1 MLLPGRSKPR
11 PADSLSEFVVVFA
24 YRSRYNEWHA
34 KGAERMQFLQKLS
47 NGMIVTGEHM
57 NTTPAVS
64 MGFWI
69 RTGGMNEAP
78 GESGI
83 SHFLEH
89 ISFKGTPTRT
99 ARDIAV
105 EMDEVGGT
113 LNAFTTKE
121 ETCFYVK
128 VAQQHIGLGLNL
140 LTDILYHSLMDGD
153 FIEREKSVVLDE
165 IAQADDSPE
174 DRVHELLYEC
184 YYKGHP
190 LAQPVLGAKRVI
202 SSLTREKL
210 VDFRRAHYAWD
221 NTVFSIAG
229 SFDEKTV
236 FEALEGIVPGS
247 AQETSAPL
255 PQAHRRGGE
264 RTVRYDVKSVEQLHI
279 ALAFPGVERD
289 HRLMIAINVLNN
301 IVGGGMSSRLFQTL
315 REELGLVYGIF
326 TYPVYHSCGGMV
338 VVDTGTI
345 DRNGPQVLEKIREE
359 IRRIVADGVTEEEFT
374 RAREQL
380 RGNFILSREGIE
392 SRMSGGGRSV
402 LFYGRRRTEQ
412 ETLERIDRV
421 TRDDVMEAARTVFD
435 FDRMAAAFVGRK
447 GGKKSIEGMLEAW

>member
-1 MLLPGRSKPR
+1 
-11 PADSLSEFVVVFA
+11 
-24 YRSRYNEWHA
+24 
-34 KGAERMQFLQKLS
+34 
-47 NGMIVTGEHM
+47 
-57 NTTPAVS
+57 
-64 MGFWI
+64 
-69 RTGGMNEAP
+69 
-78 GESGI
+78 
-83 SHFLEH
+83 
-89 ISFKGTPTRT
+89 
-99 ARDIAV
+99 
-105 EMDEVGGT
+105 MDE
-113 LNAFTTKE
+113 
-121 ETCFYVK
+121 
-128 VAQQHIGLGLNL
+128 
-140 LTDILYHSLMDGD
+140 D

-184 YYKGHP
+184 YFNGHP
-190 LAQPVLGAKRVI
+190 LSKPVLGAKRVI

-236 FEALEGIVPGS
+236 FEALEQVVPDS
-247 AQETSAPL
+247 AHEQSTPL
-255 PQAHRRGGE
+255 PQAHQRSG
-264 RTVRYDVKSVEQLHI
+264 RTVRYEVKSVEQLHI

-345 DRNGPQVLEKIREE
+345 DPNGPQVLEKIREQ
-359 IRRIVADGVTEEEFT
+359 IRRIVADGVTEEEFL

-421 TRDDVMEAARTVFD
+421 TRDDVMEAARMVFD
-435 FDRMAAAFVGRK
+435 FDRMAAAFVGRR
-447 GGKKSIEGMLEAW
+447 GSKKVIEGMLEAW